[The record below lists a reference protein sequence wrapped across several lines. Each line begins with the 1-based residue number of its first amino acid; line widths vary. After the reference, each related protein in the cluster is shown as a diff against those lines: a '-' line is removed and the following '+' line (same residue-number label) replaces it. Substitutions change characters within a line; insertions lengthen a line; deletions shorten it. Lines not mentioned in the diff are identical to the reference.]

1 MDDRKAQDNRAYVR
15 RLLAREQP
23 GFAAALDI
31 AVLELAEPV
40 VVGFGDCETDEPV
53 RYGRDEVM

>member
-1 MDDRKAQDNRAYVR
+1 MEDMRAQENRAYVR
-15 RLLAREQP
+15 RLLAQRQP
-23 GFAAALDI
+23 GFSAALDI